1 MRKIIAVITLALAVL
16 VSAPLAD
23 AQAGKVYRVGYLTRA
38 TTKRADR
45 RKHMAA
51 FRRGL
56 KELGYV
62 QGKNL
67 ILEERWAEGK
77 KKRLPALAE
86 ELARFKPDVIAVH
99 HGSAIKAL
107 KANRVTR
114 KIPMVFIGHA
124 DPVGAG
130 VVASFARPGGNITGV
145 SNYQVNLAPK
155 RLEILRE
162 AVPSASRVAVL
173 WEPANKR
180 HQAQFK
186 AIEAAAPKMG
196 VTLISLGM
204 SRLDDF
210 DRVLAAIK
218 KERPGGLVVFGS
230 PVIGKNRKRFFKFA
244 IENRLPA
251 IFTHGGWVDGGGLMS
266 YGADFERIWHR
277 AAYYVDRI
285 LKGAKPADLP
295 VEVSRKFDLTI
306 NLKTAK
312 AMGLTIPPEV
322 LFRADKVIR

>member
-1 MRKIIAVITLALAVL
+1 MKKIIAIFALALAVL
-16 VSAPLAD
+16 AFAPQAH
-23 AQAGKVYRVGYLTRA
+23 AQKGKVYRVGYLTPA

-45 RKHMAA
+45 RSHMAA

-67 ILEERWAEGK
+67 LLEERWAEGK
-77 KKRLPALAE
+77 KKRLPALTK

-99 HGSAIKAL
+99 HNAAIKAL

-114 KIPMVFIGHA
+114 KIPMVFIGHG

-145 SNYQVNLAPK
+145 SNYQVNLVPK

-162 AVPSASRVAVL
+162 VDPSISRVAVL
-173 WEPANKR
+173 WTPGSKP
-180 HQAQFK
+180 QQGQFK
-186 AIEAAAPKMG
+186 AIHDAAPKMG
-196 VTLISLGM
+196 VKLLSLGM
-204 SRLDDF
+204 SEPEDI
-210 DRVLAAIK
+210 DRVLAAME
-218 KERPGGLVVFGS
+218 KERPGGLIVFGG
-230 PVIGKNRKRFFKFA
+230 PNTGKNRKRIFKFA
-244 IENRLPA
+244 IKNRLPA
-251 IFTHGGWVDGGGLMS
+251 IFTHGGWVAGGGLMS
-266 YGADFERIWHR
+266 YGANFERIWHR

-285 LKGAKPADLP
+285 LKGTNPADLP
-295 VEVSRKFDLTI
+295 VEVSRKFDLII

-312 AMGLTIPPEV
+312 AMGITIPPEV
-322 LFRADKVIR
+322 LFRATKVIK